1 MLKQTLWASNVA
13 PNLKELPIPLTGHCA
28 IMINNNLGLLLGGG
42 TNTLDKT
49 GAVDHTSEVNGIS
62 WNKILNNQGRHSNTV
77 SPLKLGS
84 LNKTFTHAFTTH
96 HDNNNIVCM
105 PSPNTEF

>member
-1 MLKQTLWASNVA
+1 MLKQTLWANNVA

-28 IMINNNLGLLLGGG
+28 LMINNNLGLLLGGG

-62 WNKILNNQGRHSNTV
+62 RNKILNKQ
-77 SPLKLGS
+77 
-84 LNKTFTHAFTTH
+84 
-96 HDNNNIVCM
+96 
-105 PSPNTEF
+105 